1 MAQCA
6 EFVCTPLAVSE
17 CYHITRTHTKNTYTH
32 TNNTH
37 THTHPLSLFLSPS
50 PSLSYSL
57 TLSQVTLRLTPL
69 REGDLEVLGFV
80 YNLCVDTSQQKGSD
94 SPLQPASRPNVPSM
108 AISSRDSLYQKHQGS
123 GVQMTLADGVMGR
136 VDIRICGPRLNNT
149 KVEKASMMYGHDYR
163 LHWIVTAPMPKLVV
177 SR

>member
-1 MAQCA
+1 MLSA
-6 EFVCTPLAVSE
+6 
-17 CYHITRTHTKNTYTH
+17 I
-32 TNNTH
+32 TH
-37 THTHPLSLFLSPS
+37 THTH
-50 PSLSYSL
+50 
-57 TLSQVTLRLTPL
+57 TQVTLRVTPL

-123 GVQMTLADGVMGR
+123 GVQMNLAEGVQGR
-136 VDIRICGPRLNNT
+136 VDISICGPRLNNT
-149 KVEKASMMYGHDYR
+149 KVEKASMMYGHDHR